1 MDFLPAGKPLGFP
14 AFQLGSSAP
23 AIAGVGMRGEYMRS
37 SNARTQRNRLSREK
51 SMKRK
56 ILRTITLG
64 SFALVVFLGAAWQV
78 QAQDAKTPY
87 PSMAPLDQYLIAD
100 RNAEIALARTAAP
113 PSISQ
118 DATVMVLGRHGYET
132 AVEGK
137 NGFVCNVDRSWMDQ
151 FENSP
156 EFWNP
161 KRLGPV
167 CYNPQAA
174 RTLLPITL
182 IRTKLALAGK
192 SKAEM
197 NEGMK
202 AAIEKGELPALEPS
216 GMAYM
221 LSKQGFLNSRCGN
234 CSPHLM
240 FYVPVK
246 DAHTWG
252 AAPLGTD
259 APVLLAT
266 HFNGAPEPVT
276 VFIVPVSEWSDG
288 TSADS
293 GDHAH

>member
-1 MDFLPAGKPLGFP
+1 
-14 AFQLGSSAP
+14 
-23 AIAGVGMRGEYMRS
+23 
-37 SNARTQRNRLSREK
+37 
-51 SMKRK
+51 MKRK
-56 ILRTITLG
+56 TVKMIALAF
-64 SFALVVFLGAAWQV
+64 FALALALGTARHT

-87 PSMAPLDQYLIAD
+87 PSMAPLDEYLMRRD
-100 RNAEIALARTAAP
+100 AEITLARSAAP
-113 PSISQ
+113 PSIAK
-118 DATVMVLGRHGYET
+118 DATVMVFGRYGYET
-132 AVEGK
+132 AVEGT

-161 KRLGPV
+161 KRRGPV

-182 IRTKLALAGK
+182 IRTKLALAGQ

-202 AAIEKGELPALEPS
+202 AAIDKGELPALEPG

-221 LSKQGFLNSRCGN
+221 LSKQGFLNSKCGN
-234 CSPHLM
+234 CAPHLM

-252 AAPLGTD
+252 AGALGSD
-259 APVLLAT
+259 VPVLLSP

-276 VFIVPVSEWSDG
+276 EFIVPVTEWSDG
-288 TSADS
+288 TPANT

>member
-1 MDFLPAGKPLGFP
+1 
-14 AFQLGSSAP
+14 
-23 AIAGVGMRGEYMRS
+23 
-37 SNARTQRNRLSREK
+37 
-51 SMKRK
+51 MKVK
-56 ILRTITLG
+56 IVKKITLG
-64 SFALVVFLGAAWQV
+64 ALALVAVLGAARPV
-78 QAQDAKTPY
+78 RAGDAKNPY
-87 PSMAPLDQYLIAD
+87 PASMVPLDQYLMD
-100 RNAEIALARTAAP
+100 RDAEIALARSAAP
-113 PSISQ
+113 PSISN
-118 DATVMVLGRHGYET
+118 DATVMVLGKQGYET

-161 KRLGPV
+161 KRRGPV

-174 RTLLPITL
+174 KTLLPITL
-182 IRTKLALAGK
+182 IRTELALAGK

-202 AAIEKGELPALEPS
+202 AASEKGELPSLEPGS
-216 GMAYM
+216 MAYM
-221 LSKQGFLNSRCGN
+221 LSKQGFLNSKCGN
-234 CSPHLM
+234 CAPHLM

-252 AAPLGTD
+252 AAPLGD
-259 APVLLAT
+259 APVLLAP

-276 VFIVPVSEWSDG
+276 EFIVPVSEWSDG
-288 TSADS
+288 TPADS

>member
-1 MDFLPAGKPLGFP
+1 
-14 AFQLGSSAP
+14 
-23 AIAGVGMRGEYMRS
+23 
-37 SNARTQRNRLSREK
+37 
-51 SMKRK
+51 MKRK
-56 ILRTITLG
+56 TVKMIALAF
-64 SFALVVFLGAAWQV
+64 FALALALGTARHT

-87 PSMAPLDQYLIAD
+87 PSMAPLDEYLMGRD
-100 RNAEIALARTAAP
+100 AEITLARSAAP
-113 PSISQ
+113 PSIAK
-118 DATVMVLGRHGYET
+118 DATVMVLGRYGCET
-132 AVEGK
+132 AVEGT

-161 KRLGPV
+161 KRRGPV
-167 CYNPQAA
+167 CYNPQAV

-202 AAIEKGELPALEPS
+202 AAIDKGELPALEPG

-221 LSKQGFLNSRCGN
+221 LSKQGFLNSKCGN
-234 CSPHLM
+234 CAPHLM

-252 AAPLGTD
+252 AGALGSD
-259 APVLLAT
+259 VPVLLSP

-276 VFIVPVSEWSDG
+276 EFIVPVTEWSDG
-288 TSADS
+288 TPANT

>member
-1 MDFLPAGKPLGFP
+1 MNGKM
-14 AFQLGSSAP
+14 
-23 AIAGVGMRGEYMRS
+23 V
-37 SNARTQRNRLSREK
+37 K
-51 SMKRK
+51 
-56 ILRTITLG
+56 TITLG
-64 SFALVVFLGAAWQV
+64 GFALAAVLGAARPV
-78 QAQDAKTPY
+78 CAGDAKNPY
-87 PSMAPLDQYLIAD
+87 PTSMAPLDQYLMGRD
-100 RNAEIALARTAAP
+100 AEIALRSAAP
-113 PSISQ
+113 LSISQ
-118 DATVMVLGRHGYET
+118 DATVMVLGRQGYET

-182 IRTKLALAGK
+182 IRTNLALAGK

-276 VFIVPVSEWSDG
+276 EFIVLVSEWSDG